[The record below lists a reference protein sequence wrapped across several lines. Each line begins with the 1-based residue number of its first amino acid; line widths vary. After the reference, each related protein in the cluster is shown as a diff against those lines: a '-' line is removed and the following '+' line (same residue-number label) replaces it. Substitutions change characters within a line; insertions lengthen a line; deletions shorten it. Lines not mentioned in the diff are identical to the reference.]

1 MTFFSGDRGGL
12 GSGEGLT
19 ITKYWKG
26 VALSESQYLFFWCF
40 KSNQLTGSLE
50 WYKERIRN
58 INTSHTQHDDQ
69 ESHRFSPTGARFLT

>member
-1 MTFFSGDRGGL
+1 MFCKKALKGRVKINYTMTFFSCDRGGL

-26 VALSESQYLFFWCF
+26 VALSLSESQYSFFWCF

-50 WYKERIRN
+50 W
-58 INTSHTQHDDQ
+58 
-69 ESHRFSPTGARFLT
+69 